1 MPIRKADVEENL
13 VMVGKTRTRLGSIA
27 ARIALGLAVICF
39 VPVLGFGQ
47 TESEESEEI
56 TIRVK
61 RIAVAPFFKG
71 KYGSDLSEALRCP
84 LCDLTM
90 DVQSLSLG
98 APRVLTSYVHG
109 ELEKR
114 YGAKVAR
121 LGDSLRA
128 YDQIPKDEG
137 KDTLL
142 DIARRL
148 GRRLETNLVVL
159 GTVWRY
165 RDKFR
170 SDTGRIGPAA
180 VSFAVY
186 LVDVAEGRLRWH
198 ESFSQTQQSLFEN
211 LLSAKSFFDKGAK
224 WLTAD
229 ELAFYGVKEVFR
241 RYDRIVHEK

>member
-1 MPIRKADVEENL
+1 MLIRKADVEENL
-13 VMVGKTRTRLGSIA
+13 AMPGERTISLGSIVT
-27 ARIALGLAVICF
+27 RIAVGLAMILIIPASGFSQTDTDEPVEVII
-39 VPVLGFGQ
+39 Q
-47 TESEESEEI
+47 
-56 TIRVK
+56 VK
-61 RIAVAPFFKG
+61 RIAVGPFFKG
-71 KYGSDLSEALRCP
+71 KYGSDPTETLRCP
-84 LCDLTM
+84 MCDLTM
-90 DVQSLSLG
+90 DVRSLSLG

-114 YGAKVAR
+114 YGSKVVR
-121 LGDSLRA
+121 LGDTLQA

-142 DIARRL
+142 DVARKL

-241 RYDRIVHEK
+241 RYDRIIQER

>member
-1 MPIRKADVEENL
+1 
-13 VMVGKTRTRLGSIA
+13 MVGERRTTLGLIA
-27 ARIALGLAVICF
+27 AWIALASAVMF
-39 VPVLGFGQ
+39 FSPASGFSQ
-47 TESEESEEI
+47 TESEEPEEI
-56 TIRVK
+56 IIQVK
-61 RIAVAPFFKG
+61 RIAVVPFFKG
-71 KYGSDLSEALRCP
+71 KYGSDLTETLRCP

-90 DVQSLSLG
+90 DLRSLSLG
-98 APRVLTSYVHG
+98 APRILTSYVHG
-109 ELEKR
+109 ELERR
-114 YGAKVAR
+114 YGAKVPR
-121 LGDSLRA
+121 IGDTLRA

-142 DIARRL
+142 DIARKL
-148 GRRLETNLVVL
+148 GRRLEANLVVL

-165 RDKFR
+165 RDRFR
-170 SDTGRIGPAA
+170 SDTGRTGPAA

-241 RYDRIVHEK
+241 RYDRIVQEK